1 MLNINAHHIQTVG
14 QSLTLECILTT
25 VQGINSAVNFVWRS
39 NSVVLKKEEKLNTN
53 YTAQNLDFY
62 SSTYTISPLSTT
74 DDDRTYQ
81 CEVFVSS
88 TPPIIALDSVTLD
101 VTGMSLYLY

>member
-1 MLNINAHHIQTVG
+1 MLSVNTHHIQIVG

-39 NSVVLKKEEKLNTN
+39 NSVVLKKEEKLNAN
-53 YTAQNLDFY
+53 YTTQNLDVYF
-62 SSTYTISPLSTT
+62 STYTILPLSTT

-101 VTGMSLYLY
+101 VTGMSDL